1 MKITKSQIKQI
12 LLEEVE
18 SNDRLISAIHD
29 LTSTM
34 EDLDISIDYLAAA
47 FTGEDP
53 MSLGS
58 AQKTMGRFA
67 TPTRKPSAP
76 KDIDEAQLKQYVME
90 ALDEVLGPDAETEDY
105 IEDFEKSDAPQFK
118 GKSKEKKRQM
128 AIAAAMSAKRNLND
142 G

>member
-18 SNDRLISAIHD
+18 SNDKLISAIRD
-29 LTSTM
+29 LTSTV
-34 EDLDISIDYLAAA
+34 EDLDISMDYLAAA

-67 TPTRKPSAP
+67 TPTQKFSVP
-76 KDIDEAQLKQYVME
+76 KDIDESQLRQYVVE
-90 ALDEVLGPDAETEDY
+90 ALDEILGPDAETEDY
-105 IEDFEKSDAPQFK
+105 IEDFEDSDAPQFK
-118 GKSKEKKRQM
+118 GKSKEKRRQM
-128 AIAAAMSAKRNLND
+128 AIAASMSAK